1 GLGGGGGALPAPA
14 RDDGRGLAAAR
25 DDRDAP
31 CGGRGPGPGRVEQ
44 IHWTGGG
51 PTDRPRTVPLLS
63 SGMLPILA
71 VLLEIPYHFIDPVA
85 IPLPGPVDVRWYGL
99 GYVFAF
105 TVGYYILRYRS
116 REGFLALDD
125 EAIGDLVFGLIL
137 GTIIGARLG
146 YILFYV
152 FASFAE
158 NPARIL
164 RIWEGGLSFH
174 GGLAGV
180 VLAAAWF
187 VRKHRVDFIALLDS
201 LALGVP
207 TGIFAVRIA
216 NFINGELYGR
226 VTTDAVPWAIRFPT
240 DPTAL
245 QLLGIDRV
253 AGIRQR
259 ELAILEAERSGAW
272 AAIRDQVPLRHPSQ
286 IYEALTE
293 GLLLGLILW
302 TIYLV
307 AKRRGIRLPTGLLA
321 GVFLTGYGIFRST
334 VELFR
339 QPDAQFRDP
348 NDPLGTVLGPLTMG
362 QTLSLVVILAGVYLL
377 FHAWR
382 SARKPAS
389 NRSAKR

>member
-1 GLGGGGGALPAPA
+1 M
-14 RDDGRGLAAAR
+14 
-25 DDRDAP
+25 
-31 CGGRGPGPGRVEQ
+31 
-44 IHWTGGG
+44 
-51 PTDRPRTVPLLS
+51 LS
-63 SGMLPILA
+63 ILA
-71 VLLEIPYHFIDPVA
+71 VLLELPYHFIDPVA

-105 TVGYYILRYRS
+105 TVGYYVLRYLS
-116 REGFLALDD
+116 REGFLPLDY
-125 EAIGDLVFGLIL
+125 EAIGDLVFALIL
-137 GTIIGARLG
+137 GTILGARLG
-146 YILFYV
+146 YILFYD
-152 FASFAE
+152 FGSFAA

-180 VLAAAWF
+180 VIAAAWF
-187 VRKHRVDFIALLDS
+187 IRKHRINFISLLDS

-207 TGIFAVRIA
+207 SGIFAVRLA
-216 NFINGELYGR
+216 NFVNGELFGR
-226 VTTDAVPWAIRFPT
+226 VTTEDVPWAIRFPT
-240 DPTAL
+240 DPTAM

-253 AGIRQR
+253 YGIRER
-259 ELAILEAERSGAW
+259 ELAVLQAEASGSW

-302 TIYLV
+302 TVFLI

-321 GVFLTGYGIFRST
+321 GIFLTGYGVFRSI

-348 NDPLGTVLGPLTMG
+348 TDPLGTVLGPLTMG
-362 QTLSLVVILAGVYLL
+362 QTLSLLVIGSGVYLL
-377 FHAWR
+377 VYAWR
-382 SARKPAS
+382 NARRPQGKVMS
-389 NRSAKR
+389 GR